1 MSYVPV
7 IQDISKGKVK
17 MARIAGVDLPEN
29 KRVDIGLTYIF
40 GIGRSNVKLILKE
53 TLVDPAKRVKD
64 LTEEEINKLQKS
76 VEQFKVE
83 GDLSRE
89 IEQNIKRLEEIGS
102 YRGMRH
108 KRGLPSR
115 GQRTRSNAR
124 TKRGKRKTVGTVRK
138 EAAAGA
144 PSAPAAPATK

>member
-1 MSYVPV
+1 
-7 IQDISKGKVK
+7 

-40 GIGRSNVKLILKE
+40 GIGRSNVVQVIKE
-53 TLVDPAKRVKD
+53 AKVDGAKRIKD
-64 LTEEEINKLQKS
+64 LTEEEVNRLQKS
-76 VEQFKVE
+76 VEGFKVE
-83 GDLSRE
+83 GDLSQE

-102 YRGMRH
+102 YRGLRH
-108 KRGLPSR
+108 RKGLPSR

-138 EAAAGA
+138 EVVAKTGGE
-144 PSAPAAPATK
+144 TK

>member
-1 MSYVPV
+1 
-7 IQDISKGKVK
+7 

-40 GIGRSNVKLILKE
+40 GIGRSNVIQVIKDAGVE
-53 TLVDPAKRVKD
+53 GAKRVKD
-64 LTEEEINKLQKS
+64 LTEDEVNKIQKA
-76 VEQFKVE
+76 VEKFKVE
-83 GDLSRE
+83 GDLRQE

-102 YRGMRH
+102 F
-108 KRGLPSR
+108 RGLRHRKGLPVR

-138 EAAAGA
+138 EAVAGSVAAQTGGE
-144 PSAPAAPATK
+144 TKTK